1 MGNSPSPERVNF
13 VYENVKK
20 LEAIGIPIKKE
31 YDITDII
38 FLKDK
43 NLKKEIINLYKTFYY
58 PTHSLTKVEEC
69 TSHFGGDT
77 HHHLRRI
84 LTNNIELYNK
94 YNSTNINVNN
104 YVKNTLENLQ
114 PTLRVIGV

>member
-43 NLKKEIINLYKTFYY
+43 NLKQEIINLYRTFYY
-58 PTHSLTKVEEC
+58 PTHSLTKLDEMN
-69 TSHFGGDT
+69 GD
-77 HHHLRRI
+77 HYHLRRI

-104 YVKNTLENLQ
+104 YVNTTVENLQ